1 MIPSPDYDKEK
12 VAIIT
17 GASQGIG
24 TGLMTA
30 YLELGYAVIA
40 GSPGLDARSH

>member
-1 MIPSPDYDKEK
+1 MIPSPHYDKVK

-17 GASQGIG
+17 GTSQGIR
-24 TGLMTA
+24 TRLTTA

>member
-1 MIPSPDYDKEK
+1 MIPSTDYDKEK

-24 TGLMTA
+24 TGLTTA

-40 GSPGLDARSH
+40 GSPGLDARPH